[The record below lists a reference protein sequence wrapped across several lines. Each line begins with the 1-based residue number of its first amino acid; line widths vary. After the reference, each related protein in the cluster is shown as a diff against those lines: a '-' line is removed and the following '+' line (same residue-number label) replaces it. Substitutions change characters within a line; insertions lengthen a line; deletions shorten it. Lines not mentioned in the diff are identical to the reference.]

1 MTESLYIRL
10 SGPLQSWAGPA
21 VSGNIVRTERYPTRS
36 GLIGLLA
43 SALGAQRGEWP
54 DWLNDVEFMVRED
67 RRPIITDDF
76 HTINPRTESVEFRS
90 RYLIVQ
96 GNPASKACGKKALVF
111 TPDAQGGTSV
121 VNRTYLADGEFVV
134 RITADGHLDELED
147 ALSSPGFVTYL
158 GRKAFAPEFPFY
170 LGRGS
175 SEAMNNLPVVA
186 IALKNN
192 RGDEVSRPVTTVLYG
207 PYHPEKGRRQQIAI
221 PVVADRDTQL
231 SVIANQLDIRRPL

>member
-1 MTESLYIRL
+1 M
-10 SGPLQSWAGPA
+10 
-21 VSGNIVRTERYPTRS
+21 
-36 GLIGLLA
+36 
-43 SALGAQRGEWP
+43 
-54 DWLNDVEFMVRED
+54 
-67 RRPIITDDF
+67 
-76 HTINPRTESVEFRS
+76 
-90 RYLIVQ
+90 
-96 GNPASKACGKKALVF
+96 
-111 TPDAQGGTSV
+111 
-121 VNRTYLADGEFVV
+121 NRTYLADGEFVV